1 MDSRISKK
9 SRRPTRNN
17 EKIPDA
23 RCTGEL
29 YSGGKY
35 ECCGLAGWHLVDDS
49 GVGVF
54 GDDGHGKPPLG
65 KG

>member
-1 MDSRISKK
+1 MQR
-9 SRRPTRNN
+9 
-17 EKIPDA
+17 KIPDA
-23 RCTGEL
+23 RGTGEL

-35 ECCGLAGWHLVDDS
+35 EGCGLAGWHLVDDS

>member
-1 MDSRISKK
+1 MQFHL
-9 SRRPTRNN
+9 
-17 EKIPDA
+17 KIQKILDA
-23 RCTGEL
+23 RGIGEL